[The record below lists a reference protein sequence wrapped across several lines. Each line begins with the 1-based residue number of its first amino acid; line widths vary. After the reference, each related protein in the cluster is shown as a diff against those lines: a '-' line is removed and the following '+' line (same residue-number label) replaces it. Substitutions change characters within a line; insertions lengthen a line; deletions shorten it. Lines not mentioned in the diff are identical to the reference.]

1 MTKMLKKIL
10 NENNFL
16 NEILTILRSGAD
28 SKTLN
33 DRLSDYHD
41 NDIAEAFEQ
50 LNENERKALY
60 PMLGAE
66 RISEIFSYIEDPDEY
81 LRELGIDGA
90 AQVLSLMDSDDAVD
104 AMDDLDLSTRK
115 RLVDLMDDNSSH
127 DVKLIMSY
135 SNDEIG
141 SLMTTNYIVI
151 KNTLNVRQAMQEL
164 ISQAGEND
172 NISTVYVTNK
182 HDKFFG
188 AIDLKDL
195 IVARADTPLSDII
208 MLSYPYVSDHAK
220 IDECIER
227 LKDYAEDSIPVID
240 GSKRLI
246 GVITAEDLMEAS
258 DEELSE
264 DYAKLGGLSE
274 QEDLEESTFVSVKKR
289 LPWLIILLFLGI
301 GVSSIVGIFETV
313 VAILPI
319 VICFQ
324 SLILD
329 MAGNVG
335 TQSLAVTIR
344 VLADDQVSGADKLR
358 LVTKEMRIGFFNG
371 LFLGIMAFMFI
382 GGYICIFKHNPVHY
396 AFLISGCVG
405 LSLMVAMVISS
416 LVGTLIPIFFNKIK
430 IDPAVASGPLITTV
444 NDLVAVISYYGLVW
458 ILLINVLNMGG

>member
-60 PMLGAE
+60 PVLGAE
-66 RISEIFSYIEDPDEY
+66 RISEIFSYIEDPDKY

-135 SNDEIG
+135 SDDEIG

-195 IVARADTPLSDII
+195 IIARADTPLSDII

-405 LSLMVAMVISS
+405 LSLIVAMVISS

>member
-33 DRLSDYHD
+33 DRLSDYHG

-60 PMLGAE
+60 PVLGAE

-104 AMDDLDLSTRK
+104 AIDDLDLSTRK

-135 SNDEIG
+135 SDDEIG

-195 IVARADTPLSDII
+195 IIARADTPLSDII

-358 LVTKEMRIGFFNG
+358 LVTKEIRIGFFNG

-405 LSLMVAMVISS
+405 LSLIVAMVISS

>member
-28 SKTLN
+28 SKTHN
-33 DRLSDYHD
+33 DRLSDYHG

-60 PMLGAE
+60 PVLGAE

-104 AMDDLDLSTRK
+104 AMDDLDLSMRK

-127 DVKLIMSY
+127 DIKLIMSY
-135 SNDEIG
+135 SDDEIG

-195 IVARADTPLSDII
+195 IIARADTPLSDII

-358 LVTKEMRIGFFNG
+358 LVTKEIRIGFFNG

-405 LSLMVAMVISS
+405 LSLIVAMVISS

>member
-60 PMLGAE
+60 PVLGAE

-135 SNDEIG
+135 SDDEIG

-151 KNTLNVRQAMQEL
+151 KNTLNIRQAMQEL

-358 LVTKEMRIGFFNG
+358 LVTKEIRIGFFNG

-405 LSLMVAMVISS
+405 LSLIVAMVISS

>member
-60 PMLGAE
+60 PVLGAE

-104 AMDDLDLSTRK
+104 AMDDLDLSMRK

-127 DVKLIMSY
+127 DIKLIMSY
-135 SNDEIG
+135 SDDEIG

-195 IVARADTPLSDII
+195 IIARADTPLSDII

>member
-33 DRLSDYHD
+33 DRLSDYHG

-60 PMLGAE
+60 PVLGAE

-104 AMDDLDLSTRK
+104 AIDDLDLSTRK

-135 SNDEIG
+135 SDDEIG

-151 KNTLNVRQAMQEL
+151 KNTLNIRQAMQEL

>member
-60 PMLGAE
+60 PVLGAE

-90 AQVLSLMDSDDAVD
+90 AQVLSLMDPDDAVD
-104 AMDDLDLSTRK
+104 AMDDLDSTTRK

-135 SNDEIG
+135 SDDEIG

-151 KNTLNVRQAMQEL
+151 KNTLTVRQAMQEL
-164 ISQAGEND
+164 VSQAGEND

-220 IDECIER
+220 IDESIER

-344 VLADDQVSGADKLR
+344 VLADDQVSGAEKLR

-371 LFLGIMAFMFI
+371 LFLGIMAFIFI
-382 GGYICIFKHNPVHY
+382 GGYICIFKHNPIHY

-405 LSLMVAMVISS
+405 LSLVVAMVISS
-416 LVGTLIPIFFNKIK
+416 LVGTLIPIFFNRIK

-458 ILLINVLNMGG
+458 ILLINVLNMAG

>member
-10 NENNFL
+10 NENNFS

-28 SKTLN
+28 SKTLS

-60 PMLGAE
+60 PVLGAE

-135 SNDEIG
+135 SDDEIG

-182 HDKFFG
+182 HNKFFG

-329 MAGNVG
+329 MAGNIG

-358 LVTKEMRIGFFNG
+358 LVTKEIRIGFFNG
-371 LFLGIMAFMFI
+371 LFLGIMAFIFI

>member
-28 SKTLN
+28 SKTLS

-60 PMLGAE
+60 PVLGAE

-90 AQVLSLMDSDDAVD
+90 AQVLSLMDSDDAID

-115 RLVDLMDDNSSH
+115 RLVDLMDNNSSH

-135 SNDEIG
+135 SDDEIG

-274 QEDLEESTFVSVKKR
+274 QEDLKESTFVSVKKR

-382 GGYICIFKHNPVHY
+382 GGYIWVFKHNPLY
-396 AFLISGCVG
+396 YSFLISGCVG
-405 LSLMVAMVISS
+405 LSLVVAMVISS
-416 LVGTLIPIFFNKIK
+416 LVGTLIPIFFNRIK

-458 ILLINVLNMGG
+458 VLLINVLNMGR

>member
-28 SKTLN
+28 SKTLS

-60 PMLGAE
+60 PVLGAE

-90 AQVLSLMDSDDAVD
+90 AQVLSLMDSDDAID

-115 RLVDLMDDNSSH
+115 RLVDLMDNNSSH

-135 SNDEIG
+135 SDDEIG

-274 QEDLEESTFVSVKKR
+274 QEDLKESTFVSVKKR

-382 GGYICIFKHNPVHY
+382 GGYIWVFKHNPLY
-396 AFLISGCVG
+396 YSFLISGCVG
-405 LSLMVAMVISS
+405 LSLVVAMVISS
-416 LVGTLIPIFFNKIK
+416 LVGTLIPIFFNRIK

-458 ILLINVLNMGG
+458 VLLINVLNMGG

>member
-60 PMLGAE
+60 PVLGAE

-195 IVARADTPLSDII
+195 IIARADTPLSDII

-358 LVTKEMRIGFFNG
+358 LVTKEIRIGFFNG

-405 LSLMVAMVISS
+405 LSLIVAMVISS

>member
-60 PMLGAE
+60 PVLGAE

-81 LRELGIDGA
+81 LRELGINGA

-104 AMDDLDLSTRK
+104 AMDDLDLSMRK

-135 SNDEIG
+135 SDDEIG

-358 LVTKEMRIGFFNG
+358 LVTKEIRIGFFNG

-405 LSLMVAMVISS
+405 LSLIVAMVISS

>member
-10 NENNFL
+10 TENNFL
-16 NEILTILRSGAD
+16 DEILTILRSGAD
-28 SKTLN
+28 SRTLN

-60 PMLGAE
+60 PVLGAE

-115 RLVDLMDDNSSH
+115 RLVDLMDDDSSQ

-135 SNDEIG
+135 SDDEIG

-240 GSKRLI
+240 SSKRLI

-416 LVGTLIPIFFNKIK
+416 LVGTLIPILFNKIK

>member
-33 DRLSDYHD
+33 DRLSDYHG

-60 PMLGAE
+60 PVLGAE

-104 AMDDLDLSTRK
+104 AIDDLDLSTRK

-135 SNDEIG
+135 SDDEIG

-151 KNTLNVRQAMQEL
+151 KNTLNIRQAMQEL

-195 IVARADTPLSDII
+195 IIARADTPLSDII

-405 LSLMVAMVISS
+405 LSLIVAMVISS

>member
-1 MTKMLKKIL
+1 MTKMLKEIL

-60 PMLGAE
+60 PVLGAE

-135 SNDEIG
+135 SDDEIG

-195 IVARADTPLSDII
+195 IIARADTPLSDII

-258 DEELSE
+258 DEELIE

-405 LSLMVAMVISS
+405 LSLIVAMVISS

>member
-60 PMLGAE
+60 PVLGAE

-104 AMDDLDLSTRK
+104 AMDDLDLSMRK

-127 DVKLIMSY
+127 DIKLIMSY
-135 SNDEIG
+135 SDDEIG

-195 IVARADTPLSDII
+195 IIARADTPLSDII

-358 LVTKEMRIGFFNG
+358 LVTKEIRIGFFNG

-405 LSLMVAMVISS
+405 LSLIVAMVISS

-458 ILLINVLNMGG
+458 ILLINVINMGG

>member
-60 PMLGAE
+60 PVLGAE

-188 AIDLKDL
+188 AIDLKNL

-246 GVITAEDLMEAS
+246 GVITAEDLMEVS
-258 DEELSE
+258 DEEMSE
-264 DYAKLGGLSE
+264 DYAKLGGLTE
-274 QEDLEESTFVSVKKR
+274 QEDLNESTFVSVKKR

-329 MAGNVG
+329 MAGNIG

-358 LVTKEMRIGFFNG
+358 LVTKEIRIGFFNG

>member
-60 PMLGAE
+60 PVLGAE

-81 LRELGIDGA
+81 LRELGIDSA

-104 AMDDLDLSTRK
+104 AMDDLDLSMRK

-458 ILLINVLNMGG
+458 ILLINVLNIGG

>member
-60 PMLGAE
+60 PVLGAE

-135 SNDEIG
+135 SDDEIG

-195 IVARADTPLSDII
+195 IIARADTPLSDII

-371 LFLGIMAFMFI
+371 LCLGVMAFMFI

-405 LSLMVAMVISS
+405 LSLIVAMVISS

>member
-33 DRLSDYHD
+33 DRLSDYHG

-60 PMLGAE
+60 PVLGAE

-195 IVARADTPLSDII
+195 IIARADTSLSDII

-358 LVTKEMRIGFFNG
+358 LVTKEIRIGFFNG

-382 GGYICIFKHNPVHY
+382 GGYICIFKQNPVHY

-405 LSLMVAMVISS
+405 LSLIVAMVISS

>member
-60 PMLGAE
+60 PVLGAE

-104 AMDDLDLSTRK
+104 AMDDLDLSMRK

-127 DVKLIMSY
+127 DIKLIMSY
-135 SNDEIG
+135 SDDEIG

-358 LVTKEMRIGFFNG
+358 LVTKEIRIGFFNG

-405 LSLMVAMVISS
+405 LSLIVAMVISS

>member
-60 PMLGAE
+60 PVLGAE

-104 AMDDLDLSTRK
+104 AMDDLDLSMRK

-127 DVKLIMSY
+127 DIKLIMSY
-135 SNDEIG
+135 SDDEIG

-195 IVARADTPLSDII
+195 IIARADTPLSDII

-358 LVTKEMRIGFFNG
+358 LVTKEIRIGFFNG

-396 AFLISGCVG
+396 AFLISGCIG
-405 LSLMVAMVISS
+405 LSLIVAMVISS

>member
-60 PMLGAE
+60 PVLGAE

-104 AMDDLDLSTRK
+104 AMDDLDLSMRK

-127 DVKLIMSY
+127 DIKLIMSY
-135 SNDEIG
+135 SDDEIG

-151 KNTLNVRQAMQEL
+151 KNTLNVRQSMQEL

-195 IVARADTPLSDII
+195 IIARADTPLSDII

-358 LVTKEMRIGFFNG
+358 LVTKEIRIGFFNG

-405 LSLMVAMVISS
+405 LSLIVAMVISS

>member
-28 SKTLN
+28 SKTLS

-60 PMLGAE
+60 PVLGAE

-104 AMDDLDLSTRK
+104 AMDVLDLSTRK

-135 SNDEIG
+135 SDDEIG

-208 MLSYPYVSDHAK
+208 MLSYPYVSDHTK

-344 VLADDQVSGADKLR
+344 VLADDQVSGTEKLR

-405 LSLMVAMVISS
+405 LSLIVAMVISS

-458 ILLINVLNMGG
+458 VLLINVLNMGG

>member
-1 MTKMLKKIL
+1 MTKMLKKTL

-60 PMLGAE
+60 PVLGAE

-90 AQVLSLMDSDDAVD
+90 AQVLSLMDPDDAVD
-104 AMDDLDLSTRK
+104 AMDDLDSTTRK
-115 RLVDLMDDNSSH
+115 RLVDLMDDDSSH

-135 SNDEIG
+135 SDDEIG

-151 KNTLNVRQAMQEL
+151 KNTLTVRQAMQEL

-195 IVARADTPLSDII
+195 IVARADTPLSEII

-344 VLADDQVSGADKLR
+344 VLADDQVSGAEKLR

-371 LFLGIMAFMFI
+371 LFLGIMAFIFI

-405 LSLMVAMVISS
+405 LSLVVAMVISS

>member
-60 PMLGAE
+60 PVLGAE

-135 SNDEIG
+135 SDDEIG

-258 DEELSE
+258 DKELSE

-358 LVTKEMRIGFFNG
+358 LVTKEIRIGFFNG

-405 LSLMVAMVISS
+405 LSLIVAMVISS

>member
-60 PMLGAE
+60 PVLGAE

-135 SNDEIG
+135 SDDEIG

-195 IVARADTPLSDII
+195 IIARADTPLSDII

-371 LFLGIMAFMFI
+371 LFLGIMTFMFI

-405 LSLMVAMVISS
+405 LSLIVAMVISS

>member
-60 PMLGAE
+60 PVLGAE

-135 SNDEIG
+135 SYDEIG

-344 VLADDQVSGADKLR
+344 VLADDQVSGSDKLR

>member
-60 PMLGAE
+60 PVLGAE

-104 AMDDLDLSTRK
+104 AMDDLDLSMRK

-127 DVKLIMSY
+127 DIKLIMSY
-135 SNDEIG
+135 SDDEIG

-195 IVARADTPLSDII
+195 IIARADTPLSDII

-358 LVTKEMRIGFFNG
+358 LVTKEIRIGFFNG

-382 GGYICIFKHNPVHY
+382 SGYICIFKHNPVHY

-405 LSLMVAMVISS
+405 LSLIVAMVISS

>member
-60 PMLGAE
+60 PVLGAE

-127 DVKLIMSY
+127 DIKLIMSY
-135 SNDEIG
+135 SDDEIG

-195 IVARADTPLSDII
+195 IIARADTPLSDII

-358 LVTKEMRIGFFNG
+358 LVTKEIRIGFFNG

-405 LSLMVAMVISS
+405 LSLIVAMVISS

-430 IDPAVASGPLITTV
+430 IDPAVASGPLNTTV

>member
-60 PMLGAE
+60 PVLGAE

-313 VAILPI
+313 VAIFPI

-358 LVTKEMRIGFFNG
+358 LVTKEIRIGFFNG

>member
-16 NEILTILRSGAD
+16 NEILTILRSGVD

-60 PMLGAE
+60 PVLGAE

-104 AMDDLDLSTRK
+104 AMDDLDLSMRK

-127 DVKLIMSY
+127 DIKLIMSY
-135 SNDEIG
+135 SDDEIG

-195 IVARADTPLSDII
+195 IIARADTPLSDII

-358 LVTKEMRIGFFNG
+358 LVTKEIRIGFFNG

-382 GGYICIFKHNPVHY
+382 GGYICIFKQNPVHY

>member
-60 PMLGAE
+60 PVLGAE

-151 KNTLNVRQAMQEL
+151 KNTLNIRQAMQEL

-195 IVARADTPLSDII
+195 IIARADTPLSDII

-246 GVITAEDLMEAS
+246 GDITAEDLMEAS
-258 DEELSE
+258 DEELNE

-382 GGYICIFKHNPVHY
+382 GVYICIFKHNPVHY

-405 LSLMVAMVISS
+405 LSLIVAMVISS

>member
-16 NEILTILRSGAD
+16 NEIFTILRSGAD

-60 PMLGAE
+60 PVLGAE

-104 AMDDLDLSTRK
+104 VMDDLDLSTRK

-135 SNDEIG
+135 SDDEIG

-195 IVARADTPLSDII
+195 IIARADTPLSDII

-240 GSKRLI
+240 DSKRLI

>member
-60 PMLGAE
+60 PVLGAE

-301 GVSSIVGIFETV
+301 GVSSIVGIFDTV

>member
-1 MTKMLKKIL
+1 MTKILKKIL

-33 DRLSDYHD
+33 DRLSDYHG

-60 PMLGAE
+60 PVLGAE

-135 SNDEIG
+135 SDDEIG

-151 KNTLNVRQAMQEL
+151 KNTLNIRQAMQEL

-195 IVARADTPLSDII
+195 IIARADTPLSDII

-405 LSLMVAMVISS
+405 LSLIVAMVISS

>member
-1 MTKMLKKIL
+1 MTKMLKKVL

-16 NEILTILRSGAD
+16 NEILTILRSGAN

-60 PMLGAE
+60 PVLGAE

-104 AMDDLDLSTRK
+104 AMDDLDLSMRK

-135 SNDEIG
+135 SDDEIG

-358 LVTKEMRIGFFNG
+358 LVTKEIRIGFFNG

>member
-33 DRLSDYHD
+33 DRLSDYHG

-60 PMLGAE
+60 PVLGAE

-195 IVARADTPLSDII
+195 IIARADTPLSDII

-358 LVTKEMRIGFFNG
+358 LVTKEIRIGFFNG

-382 GGYICIFKHNPVHY
+382 GGYICIFKQNPVHY

-405 LSLMVAMVISS
+405 LSLIVAMVISS